1 MLVAVLPCFPGL
13 ITQASIVVVLRPI
26 PHKLEEVSCK
36 GLEGFWL

>member
-13 ITQASIVVVLRPI
+13 ITQASIVVVL